1 MENKENM
8 KFDFVVMDET
18 SDPPEVA
25 IKVGFLCLCPHSYSP
40 IHTCCVLDMC
50 VFPFLV

>member
-8 KFDFVVMDET
+8 KFDFVVTDET

-25 IKVGFLCLCPHSYSP
+25 IKVSMFVPAFISS
-40 IHTCCVLDMC
+40 HTCCVLGYVC
-50 VFPFLV
+50 TGLV